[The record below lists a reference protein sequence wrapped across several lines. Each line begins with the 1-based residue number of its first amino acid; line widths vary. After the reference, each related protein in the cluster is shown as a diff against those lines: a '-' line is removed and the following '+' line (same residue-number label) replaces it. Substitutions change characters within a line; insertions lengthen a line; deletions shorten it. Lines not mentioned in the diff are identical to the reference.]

1 MQNQGKVHDFSP
13 IIQTISA
20 NNPISPLFLLFL
32 HKQFTIQ
39 HSQFFILHRE
49 ATIRNSSLNIHHS
62 SFNMLL
68 IADSGSTKTHWAL
81 LEDKQVKAEI
91 RSQGI
96 NPFFQDNERIR
107 QIVKM
112 ELAYPLRAQGIEGDA
127 ISEIHFYGAGL
138 RDEMKARVIAVLQRI
153 FPRAAVEAQSDL
165 LAAARALCGHDEG
178 IACILGT
185 GSNSGLYDGTDI
197 VANIPPLGFIL
208 GDEGSGAVLGKLFLG
223 SLFKGLISNEIK
235 EEYLSDTG
243 EDLADIIDKVYRQPL
258 PNRYLAHAAKFIH
271 RHIDCPELQQ
281 LVVNNFRA
289 FVQRNV
295 AQYQRPDLLVNAVG
309 SIAWYFKDQWHEAL
323 REEQLTPGTIL
334 QAPIQGL
341 INYHVG

>member
-1 MQNQGKVHDFSP
+1 
-13 IIQTISA
+13 
-20 NNPISPLFLLFL
+20 
-32 HKQFTIQ
+32 
-39 HSQFFILHRE
+39 
-49 ATIRNSSLNIHHS
+49 
-62 SFNMLL
+62 MLL

-81 LEDKQVKAEI
+81 LQDNEVRAEI

-112 ELAYPLRAQGIEGDA
+112 ELAYPLRAQGTEPDA

-138 RDEMKARVIAVLQRI
+138 RDEMKSRVVGVLQHI
-153 FPRAAVEAQSDL
+153 FPNASIEAQSDL

-185 GSNSGLYDGTDI
+185 GSNSGLYDGTNI

-208 GDEGSGAVLGKLFLG
+208 GDEGSGAVLGKPFLG
-223 SLFKGLISNEIK
+223 SLLKGLISNDIK

-243 EDLADIIDKVYRQPL
+243 EDVADVIDKVYRQPL
-258 PNRYLAHAAKFIH
+258 PNRYLAHTAKFIH
-271 RHIDCPELQQ
+271 QHIDHPELHQ
-281 LVVNNFRA
+281 LVVDNFRA
-289 FVQRNV
+289 FLQRNV
-295 AQYQRPDLLVNAVG
+295 AQYQRPDLAVNAVG
-309 SIAWYFKDQWHEAL
+309 SIAWFFKDQWHEAL
-323 REEQLTPGTIL
+323 ASEHLIPGTIL

-341 INYHVG
+341 IDYHR